1 MDLFPVVSS
10 SLLYPSVFDRVRP
23 SVRRVCELIVCSGE
37 DEGGLNL
44 RSQDVEIPS
53 YETSAIES
61 CVWGLEVAK
70 DRDF

>member
-1 MDLFPVVSS
+1 MVSS
-10 SLLYPSVFDRVRP
+10 SLLYPSVFDKSRTL
-23 SVRRVCELIVCSGE
+23 SKESVCEFIVCSGE

-61 CVWGLEVAK
+61 CV
-70 DRDF
+70 